1 MFYCILVL
9 ISRECVYWSEA
20 LRFTNDIKKLFF
32 ISDGQ
37 PSLEA
42 VMGSLESQLERG
54 LRQGNKLAAQSAIA
68 HLQVRAT
75 AHKDCLIYLQIQINH
90 FGLPKLKG
98 RRAEILHFLFSFFFL
113 CINKF
118 LLRNINFCCD

>member
-1 MFYCILVL
+1 MVH
-9 ISRECVYWSEA
+9 
-20 LRFTNDIKKLFF
+20 NDFKSCFF
-32 ISDGQ
+32 ILDGQ

-75 AHKDCLIYLQIQINH
+75 VLKNCLIYLQIQINH
-90 FGLPKLKG
+90 FGFTK
-98 RRAEILHFLFSFFFL
+98 I
-113 CINKF
+113 
-118 LLRNINFCCD
+118 